1 MAIEKLTEALEEV
14 KRVDHLIYVS
24 LKYTRTVDV
33 IINVLGRM
41 VDAYSLLMD
50 SLIAKAT
57 TEGKVIS
64 EPESAIERA
73 DLVRSI
79 YSQDT
84 LIVDNVDLYLLLRKL
99 LRARNVEREN
109 EYRRH
114 VTMKTIIEGR
124 EEIVN
129 IDIITNYYLFER
141 EFLAHVRAIIEGHT
155 AVNLQDQDMNGSKPP
170 AWGDAHDEID
180 DEPEEEYLP
189 KSAGATAHPPVRQP
203 LKVRPVHAPPR
214 KRAPRP
220 KKYKIQIPK
229 GPNPI
234 LRAPFQYDPKYNRE
248 LRLAQEKEAA
258 GKVKA
263 AAKAA
268 AKTARP
274 KGVAKKKPA
283 AKAKAPKRSAPKKAA
298 KKKR

>member
-1 MAIEKLTEALEEV
+1 MPIEKLTEALDEI

-33 IINVLGRM
+33 IVNILQRM
-41 VDAYSLLMD
+41 VDAYSFMID
-50 SLIAKAT
+50 ALILKGQQ
-57 TEGKVIS
+57 EGKVSS
-64 EPESAIERA
+64 EPESAVERA

-79 YSQDT
+79 YAQDT
-84 LIVDNVDLYLLLRKL
+84 LIVDNIDLYRLLRKL
-99 LRARNVEREN
+99 LRARSVEREN

-141 EFLAHVRAIIEGHT
+141 EFLAHVRGILEGHT
-155 AVNLQDQDMNGSKPP
+155 AVQIQEQDFNVKPP
-170 AWGDAHDEID
+170 AWGDAKDEID
-180 DEPEEEYLP
+180 DEPEEDYAP
-189 KSAGATAHPPVRQP
+189 KPVAHVSQPPVRQP

-248 LRLAQEKEAA
+248 LRLAQEKEAKD
-258 GKVKA
+258 KVAA

-268 AKTARP
+268 AKAKRASSKKP
-274 KGVAKKKPA
+274 VSKKSPAKKA
-283 AKAKAPKRSAPKKAA
+283 SA